1 MLAGFTTLVRL
12 AFASPLLDIV
22 ESRGTEGGQDS
33 SVPGGCAPHP
43 PPRGPSLPPLPH
55 LEEIV
60 FEHCE
65 LVLPTAFLSTR
76 PHTSAFPGG
85 EGFIPAGILRC
96 SGGGSSKRPRPPPS
110 PPAATAATTGETA
123 SKGLWSSA
131 ADLRQALAD
140 LCLWQYGDGSTCS
153 TAGQTQQQASSLPRL
168 RRVVFCRL
176 AARAGCI
183 PADLGEC
190 NAPSTEDGGNYR
202 PGEQSAPSAAGRH
215 HYNKQLSPRQ
225 QQLSRQSAAKLPS
238 PRPRSAG
245 SSDVLMSEAIEPFAF
260 ALHAPQWDASSS
272 DVMMQPLAAKDSQ
285 RADDSHSL
293 LFGPYAFEML
303 KASGAAAAAA
313 GLSPMAETER
323 APAPPAG
330 PPLSPSASTARAHA
344 PPAGP
349 PHPASTSVPAP
360 ATSWRLSVGVRT
372 SFCRAVDRIDVVA
385 TVV

>member
-1 MLAGFTTLVRL
+1 MRYGGSDTAAGF
-12 AFASPLLDIV
+12 
-22 ESRGTEGGQDS
+22 
-33 SVPGGCAPHP
+33 
-43 PPRGPSLPPLPH
+43 
-55 LEEIV
+55 
-60 FEHCE
+60 
-65 LVLPTAFLSTR
+65 
-76 PHTSAFPGG
+76 
-85 EGFIPAGILRC
+85 
-96 SGGGSSKRPRPPPS
+96 
-110 PPAATAATTGETA
+110 
-123 SKGLWSSA
+123 
-131 ADLRQALAD
+131 
-140 LCLWQYGDGSTCS
+140 
-153 TAGQTQQQASSLPRL
+153 LPRL

-225 QQLSRQSAAKLPS
+225 QQLSRQSAAKVPS
-238 PRPRSAG
+238 PRPWSVG

-272 DVMMQPLAAKDSQ
+272 DVMMRPLTAIGSQ

-330 PPLSPSASTARAHA
+330 PPLSPSASTARARA

-349 PHPASTSVPAP
+349 PPPASTSVPAP

>member
-140 LCLWQYGDGSTCS
+140 LCLWQYGDGSTCG
-153 TAGQTQQQASSLPRL
+153 TAGQTQQQASSR
-168 RRVVFCRL
+168 
-176 AARAGCI
+176 G
-183 PADLGEC
+183 
-190 NAPSTEDGGNYR
+190 
-202 PGEQSAPSAAGRH
+202 
-215 HYNKQLSPRQ
+215 
-225 QQLSRQSAAKLPS
+225 
-238 PRPRSAG
+238 
-245 SSDVLMSEAIEPFAF
+245 
-260 ALHAPQWDASSS
+260 
-272 DVMMQPLAAKDSQ
+272 
-285 RADDSHSL
+285 
-293 LFGPYAFEML
+293 
-303 KASGAAAAAA
+303 
-313 GLSPMAETER
+313 
-323 APAPPAG
+323 
-330 PPLSPSASTARAHA
+330 
-344 PPAGP
+344 
-349 PHPASTSVPAP
+349 
-360 ATSWRLSVGVRT
+360 
-372 SFCRAVDRIDVVA
+372 
-385 TVV
+385 